1 MWWESSTVDNL
12 AEELGLIKVSSDDK
26 YSHTVFWSLK
36 ELPKFSEW
44 AVCLYKDKGDL
55 NACTDIVIDNSVG
68 GSFYTLSTVDA
79 KPCDDVDTFKSY
91 IKTLHNRYNKKFVE
105 LKKRKEM
112 LNLEQ
117 IKRDFV

>member
-1 MWWESSTVDNL
+1 MWWESSTVDNF
-12 AEELGLIKVSSDDK
+12 AEELGLIKVSSDDE
-26 YSHTVFWSLK
+26 YSQTVFWALK

-55 NACTDIVIDNSVG
+55 NVCTDIILDNTVS

-91 IKTLHNRYNKKFVE
+91 IKTLHNRYSKKFVE